1 MLLSKYQQE
10 EVVEMV
16 KIKTFPLRMDEHFHE
31 RIGDSLAKSV
41 LKSKHAYIMKAIE
54 EKLERDNRAV

>member
-1 MLLSKYQQE
+1 MI
-10 EVVEMV
+10 

-31 RIGDSLAKSV
+31 QIGATLLRSV

-54 EKLERDNRAV
+54 EKLERDNRVV